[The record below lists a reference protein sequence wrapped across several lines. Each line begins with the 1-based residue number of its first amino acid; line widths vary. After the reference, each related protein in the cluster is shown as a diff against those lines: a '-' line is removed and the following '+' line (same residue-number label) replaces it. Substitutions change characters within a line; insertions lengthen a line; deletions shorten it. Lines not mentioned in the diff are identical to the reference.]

1 MHFSQHKSPMNK
13 IVPVLKNQTN
23 SDKNLLNVKLLGQ
36 YKWFGFKKT
45 HRVKV
50 IERPL
55 RFAGVKNV
63 KLQKVI
69 RVDIVTFL
77 CFVDILV
84 TIFISFHF

>member
-13 IVPVLKNQTN
+13 IVSVLKNHTN
-23 SDKNLLNVKLLGQ
+23 SDKNLLNVKILGQ
-36 YKWFGFKKT
+36 YKWFRFKKT
-45 HRVKV
+45 HRDEV
-50 IERPL
+50 IERPSRL
-55 RFAGVKNV
+55 AGVTNV
-63 KLQKVI
+63 ELQKVI